1 MKKAA
6 ILIVEDEFL
15 VAATIKTF
23 LERSGYEVLSIM
35 ASGEDALVIAERDRP
50 DLVLMDIHLKGRMD
64 GIEAADYIRNKLNIA
79 VIFLTGYYDEETLK
93 RANIK
98 EDFEFLRKPC
108 EDWQIL
114 KAIGQALY
122 KNTNS
127 E

>member
-1 MKKAA
+1 MKNAT
-6 ILIVEDEFL
+6 ILIVEDEL
-15 VAATIKTF
+15 IVAATIITF
-23 LERSGYEVLSIM
+23 LERSGYEVLSVT
-35 ASGEDALVIAERDRP
+35 ASGEDALVTAERDRP

-64 GIEAADYIRNKLNIA
+64 GIETADYIRNKLNIT
-79 VIFLTGYYDEETLK
+79 VIFLSGYYDEETLR

-98 EDFEFLRKPC
+98 EDYEFLRKPC